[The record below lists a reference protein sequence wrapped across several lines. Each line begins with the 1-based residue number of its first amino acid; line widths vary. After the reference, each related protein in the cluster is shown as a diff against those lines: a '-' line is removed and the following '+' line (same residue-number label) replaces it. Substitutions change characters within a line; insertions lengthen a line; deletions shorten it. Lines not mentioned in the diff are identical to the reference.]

1 MHYFSIRV
9 KFIGFLW
16 GPRNFV
22 YYWFKIK
29 EQKCVLKKI
38 QISAFA
44 PQKTGQKSQK
54 LTDFQL
60 FSFFQ
65 IICVFNMFLY
75 VFEGVE
81 FLFSL
86 IFNENKLSLLIFELL
101 APKNG

>member
-1 MHYFSIRV
+1 MGGHFIE
-9 KFIGFLW
+9 FIGFLS
-16 GPRNFV
+16 GPVNFV

-29 EQKCVLKKI
+29 EQKIFFEKN

-54 LTDFQL
+54 LTFFQL

-65 IICVFNMFLY
+65 IICVLYMFLY

-81 FLFSL
+81 FISAL